1 MTTSVWRY
9 DFPTILQSTHVI
21 CGWWALKWP
30 VQRLNEYTPRGGVA
44 RSCGSSV
51 FSFLRYLHTVFH
63 CGRASLQSHQQCNVI
78 PFLHNCSSICYK
90 GIKKMWYIHTKEYY
104 SAIKKNEI
112 ISFSAIWMQ
121 LEIIILSQ
129 GSQKEKD
136 KYCGPSTYMW
146 NLKYSTNEPI
156 YK

>member
-1 MTTSVWRY
+1 MMIW
-9 DFPTILQSTHVI
+9 FPHDPPKHTCDMWLVGTEVTCPKTEWIY
-21 CGWWALKWP
+21 A
-30 VQRLNEYTPRGGVA
+30 RGGVA
-44 RSCGSSV
+44 TSCGSSV

>member
-1 MTTSVWRY
+1 
-9 DFPTILQSTHVI
+9 
-21 CGWWALKWP
+21 
-30 VQRLNEYTPRGGVA
+30 
-44 RSCGSSV
+44 
-51 FSFLRYLHTVFH
+51 
-63 CGRASLQSHQQCNVI
+63 
-78 PFLHNCSSICYK
+78 
-90 GIKKMWYIHTKEYY
+90 MWYIHTKEYY

-156 YK
+156 YKSKINSQTQRTDVVAKGEREESGREFGVFRRKLLRSEWADNKFCCIAQGAIANLLG